1 MDRDRGTGIP
11 PETDA
16 PEKFTTWTGFVVFG
30 GMMMILVGTFNAV
43 EGLAGI
49 FDGGYYTTN
58 DTALF
63 NANIKAWGWFL
74 LVMGVVVVIAGMG
87 VIAGKMWARTV
98 AVIVLMLNALS
109 HLFFM
114 PADTAWAVIVITL
127 DVLIIYAI
135 ITHGHEFEQSKQV

>member
-1 MDRDRGTGIP
+1 MDRERGTGIP
-11 PETDA
+11 PETDS

-63 NANIKAWGWFL
+63 NADLKGWGWYL
-74 LVMGVVVVIAGMG
+74 LVMGVVVVATGMG
-87 VIAGKMWARTV
+87 IIAGKRWARTL
-98 AVIVLMLNALS
+98 AVVILMLNALS
-109 HLFFM
+109 HLLFM
-114 PADTAWAVIVITL
+114 PANPAWAIIVITL

-135 ITHGHEFEQSKQV
+135 ITHGHEFEGSNQV